1 VISRNS
7 ITINVTEQNELTPA
21 TPSMVSRVV
30 TGSVWTLAGNLLPL
44 GLSFIATPIVIRLLG
59 AEGYGVFAL
68 IGLLPTY
75 LAFADFGMGMAST
88 KFGSE
93 AFGDNDF
100 EKEAEVVRTTATIA
114 FLISSPIAIALILFS
129 YDIAKLLNV
138 PDRLLG
144 DASLGLKFT
153 CLTFVIGF
161 LNNIFNSP
169 QLARLRMDLNTLVTS
184 AFRLLGTIGVP
195 VALYLGGGIAVAA
208 SVLTVTAF
216 LTLIGH
222 IIISG
227 RLNPSL
233 YRLWIAPQSVVGLLK
248 FGGGLALSAIA
259 AVLLVNLEKLVLTK
273 VTSVQTFAYYTVAF
287 TLANMAT
294 NFTGAM
300 AQSLMPAFAQ
310 LLSPGKSDQLNSL
323 FIKGLRINIFGLLPV
338 VAGLVVVA
346 KPFLTLWAGEDFG
359 RESIWPFY
367 ILLFG
372 LIFNLNAYV
381 PGTLLIAAGR
391 SDILAKLY
399 WLELVPFVVV
409 AILLTTYFGA
419 SGAAAAWTIRVVTDC
434 FVFFFLAKRLK
445 GMSLKFVAALGPFLI
460 ALSILLIPI
469 LVSTFRKE
477 FTGWLLVLLVFC
489 TAIYAL
495 VIWRTNLYDSEKT
508 MILNKLRSV
517 IRRPL
522 V

>member
-1 VISRNS
+1 LSARD
-7 ITINVTEQNELTPA
+7 ITIINITEQSDRAA
-21 TPSMVSRVV
+21 TPPSMISRVV

-68 IGLLPTY
+68 IGLIPTY
-75 LAFADFGMGMAST
+75 LAFADLGMGMAST
-88 KFGSE
+88 KFASE

-100 EKEAEVVRTTATIA
+100 EKETEVVRTTATIA
-114 FLISSPIAIALILFS
+114 LLTSSPVAITLFLFS
-129 YDIAKLLNV
+129 FDIVKLLNV
-138 PDRLLG
+138 PDRLLE

-153 CLTFVIGF
+153 CLTFVLGL

-169 QLARLRMDLNTLVTS
+169 QLARLRMDLNTLVLS
-184 AFRLLGTIGVP
+184 AFRVLGIIGVP
-195 VALYLGGGIAVAA
+195 VVLYLGGGIAAA
-208 SVLTVTAF
+208 AFILTAAAF
-216 LTLIGH
+216 LTLLGH
-222 IIISG
+222 IIVSG

-233 YRLWIAPQSVVGLLK
+233 FRLSIDTESFGRLLR

-273 VTSVQTFAYYTVAF
+273 LTSVQTLAYYTVAF

-294 NFTGAM
+294 NFTSAM

-310 LLSPGKSDQLNSL
+310 LLSPSKSAQLNSL
-323 FIKGLRINIFGLLPV
+323 FLKGLRINVFGLLPV
-338 VAGLVVVA
+338 VAGLIVIA

-399 WLELVPFVVV
+399 WLELVPFVGI
-409 AILLTTYFGA
+409 AIILTAYFGA
-419 SGAAAAWTIRVVTDC
+419 SGAAAAWTIRVVSDC
-434 FVFFFLAKRLK
+434 FIFFFLAKRLK
-445 GMSLKFVAALGPFLI
+445 GISLRFVGALRPFIL

-469 LVSTFRKE
+469 FVSAFLGA
-477 FTGWLLVLLVFC
+477 FSVWLVLLSAFC
-489 TAIYAL
+489 TALYAL
-495 VIWRTNLYDSEKT
+495 VIWKTNLYDSEKI
-508 MILNKLRSV
+508 MILTKLSS
-517 IRRPL
+517 ITRRPL